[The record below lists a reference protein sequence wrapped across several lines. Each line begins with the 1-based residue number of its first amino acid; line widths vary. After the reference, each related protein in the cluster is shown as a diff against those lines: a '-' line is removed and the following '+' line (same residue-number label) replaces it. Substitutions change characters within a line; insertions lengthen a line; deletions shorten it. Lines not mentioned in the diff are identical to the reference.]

1 MATHNGD
8 DGTGG
13 LDASLH
19 FELDRGEVC
28 RFSFEK
34 LVPLIQLDFLQNVG
48 FGMIQTQG
56 QFDIFPNKY
65 ISSMFSTSF
74 PE

>member
-28 RFSFEK
+28 RFSFE
-34 LVPLIQLDFLQNVG
+34 
-48 FGMIQTQG
+48 
-56 QFDIFPNKY
+56 
-65 ISSMFSTSF
+65 
-74 PE
+74 